1 MMLLDRRRRP
11 CFWVVGDNR
20 CGPSISGEKEMVL
33 GTSREDLEVSV
44 ASVTEEKSGD
54 GKRSVGMKWR
64 RRHPADRLS
73 RSVTGQSRFPLRPV
87 FDFLS
92 FFGFVPPRYDAGVP
106 RKFLLACTGERV
118 LGKREIRGMGL
129 GQARAMLS
137 SSRRPARLKYNTD
150 SGARGL
156 YINKCLSG
164 RSLHVSLL

>member
-11 CFWVVGDNR
+11 CFWTVGDNR
-20 CGPSISGEKEMVL
+20 CGPSISGEKEMAL

-73 RSVTGQSRFPLRPV
+73 RSVTGQSCFPPAPCVRDLV
-87 FDFLS
+87 FVS
-92 FFGFVPPRYDAGVP
+92 VCASPIRCWGSPEVPAGVHSRDSP
-106 RKFLLACTGERV
+106 V
-118 LGKREIRGMGL
+118 LGKKEIRGMGM

-137 SSRRPARLKYNTD
+137 QAPAEQRD
-150 SGARGL
+150 
-156 YINKCLSG
+156 
-164 RSLHVSLL
+164 